1 MDVSTVTSKRKAVLN
16 QSSGGTSKTE
26 TMSRSLQDPA
36 GEKEENLRVIVR
48 VRPLM
53 QREALNGVFVS
64 TADVGPDGK
73 SISLYEYFNLELVPP
88 ERVEQYIEDPES
100 YQTHTFT
107 FDRVYDESASQEEI
121 YETTA
126 QSAVFSA
133 LEVRAAHQGYNATL
147 LAYGQTGTGKT
158 YTMEGFKYNGEDPQ
172 RGIIPRAIED
182 IFEYIREEGDPETTF
197 MVRCSYLQIYNENI
211 SDLLKTERQNLQ
223 IREKKKGVFVEGLSE
238 WAVRSPSEIY
248 ALMKKGATSRATAST
263 NMNDVSSRSHAVF
276 IVTIEQLKHG
286 TLDART
292 TKVSKLNLV
301 DLAGSERIRITGA
314 KGVRLE
320 ECKKINQSLSA
331 LGHVIAALTDLS
343 KKSRSHIP
351 YRDSKLTRILE
362 DSLGGNCRTTFM
374 AMISPAV
381 CAFGESVGT
390 AHPAHHPQVR
400 TPRQGHQ
407 ERAGHQRRP
416 RPEGSAAP
424 LRGRAAETPW
434 RARSQEQEPRR
445 PLEATPARARKG
457 QGRARQ
463 DCGYRGLGSPQP
475 RVFPGARAEAAAGGA
490 DRHDEEP
497 ADHGR
502 RRRTERRRELPL
514 DALYAKRRHED
525 GPQAV
530 RATHRRAGSRAP
542 EAARG
547 TGGSRRAE
555 TRSTATSC
563 CCRNKATS

>member
-1 MDVSTVTSKRKAVLN
+1 MDSFYESGKKRQPQTPNLN
-16 QSSGGTSKTE
+16 QATGSKADSL
-26 TMSRSLQDPA
+26 SRSGVEHQSS
-36 GEKEENLRVIVR
+36 EEESLRVVVR

-64 TADVGPDGK
+64 TADVGADGK
-73 SISLYEYFNLELVPP
+73 SITLYEYFNLELVPA

-107 FDRVYDESASQEEI
+107 FDHVYDEGATQEEI

-133 LEVRAAHQGYNATL
+133 LEVGSTDQGYNATL

-182 IFEYIREEGDPETTF
+182 IFGYIREEGDPETTF
-197 MVRCSYLQIYNENI
+197 MIRCSYLQIYNESI
-211 SDLLKTERQNLQ
+211 SDLLKTERQGLQ
-223 IREKKKGVFVEGLSE
+223 IRERKKGVFVEGLSE
-238 WAVRSPSEIY
+238 WAVRSPGEIY
-248 ALMKKGATSRATAST
+248 SLMKKGATSRATAST

-276 IVTIEQLKHG
+276 IVTIEQLKRG
-286 TLDART
+286 QADGRA

-331 LGHVIAALTDLS
+331 LGHVIAALTDYS

-362 DSLGGNCRTTFM
+362 DSLGGNCKTTFM

-381 CAFGESVGT
+381 CAFGESVG
-390 AHPAHHPQVR
+390 
-400 TPRQGHQ
+400 
-407 ERAGHQRRP
+407 
-416 RPEGSAAP
+416 
-424 LRGRAAETPW
+424 
-434 RARSQEQEPRR
+434 
-445 PLEATPARARKG
+445 
-457 QGRARQ
+457 
-463 DCGYRGLGSPQP
+463 
-475 RVFPGARAEAAAGGA
+475 
-490 DRHDEEP
+490 
-497 ADHGR
+497 
-502 RRRTERRRELPL
+502 
-514 DALYAKRRHED
+514 
-525 GPQAV
+525 
-530 RATHRRAGSRAP
+530 
-542 EAARG
+542 
-547 TGGSRRAE
+547 
-555 TRSTATSC
+555 
-563 CCRNKATS
+563 